1 MEGEIPGWDRLE
13 LNGNSVS
20 ILSTSKSK
28 MSQQKGFS
36 TNSFSPIL
44 QTKSCRLESIATFPL
59 NSYFP
64 IFSGRNIISISFYP
78 LSKDPHAVSA
88 LRLLE
93 FQSHVFTY
101 CVNLLPSDLSFGT
114 KHPFLLLNLDHTS
127 QPINLGD
134 TPFLELDFQSSCP
147 TSYPMDG

>member
-1 MEGEIPGWDRLE
+1 METLFQFSQLLSPKCPSRKDSPPIPSHQFFRPSLADWKAL
-13 LNGNSVS
+13 
-20 ILSTSKSK
+20 
-28 MSQQKGFS
+28 
-36 TNSFSPIL
+36 P
-44 QTKSCRLESIATFPL
+44 TFPL

-127 QPINLGD
+127 QPISLGD